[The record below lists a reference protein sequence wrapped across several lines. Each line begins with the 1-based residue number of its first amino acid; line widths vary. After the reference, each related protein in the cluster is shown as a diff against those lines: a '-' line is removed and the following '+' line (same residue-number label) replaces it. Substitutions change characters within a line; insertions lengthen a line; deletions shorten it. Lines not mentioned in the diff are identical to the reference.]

1 MSISN
6 TIKIFFESST
16 VYILQYTSA
25 EKSYFG
31 LLVSNLRN
39 RTLEKYFNMTQK
51 AREIVNL
58 SVKFFGFTFFLISE
72 GVTFNNV
79 FKMLVFNELYSEK
92 KNN

>member
-1 MSISN
+1 
-6 TIKIFFESST
+6 
-16 VYILQYTSA
+16 
-25 EKSYFG
+25 
-31 LLVSNLRN
+31 
-39 RTLEKYFNMTQK
+39 MTQK

-92 KNN
+92 KKN